1 MNKISAFTTAA
12 SYLNAARPSVN
23 SGVDKR
29 LPTAA
34 ENLQSVFSEVVERSG
49 RSGYSSVDSVFPTGS
64 LEQDV
69 ASAWEHWFDQVGSLR
84 YNFVAGEGSPSVRAN
99 KTSADLKQDFKEI
112 LVEAYRNEAYLDP
125 RDYLKTLSTD
135 DLRAI
140 QQVQSLA
147 DPIDVSKLS
156 DEGAMNLLLPP
167 DAQIDSDKNGLTT
180 VGVANTI
187 RFPDSNTPKAVRKAW
202 EVATANLSERDR
214 GILTLQMFSAVS
226 NANMKFDAQGN
237 WIGSAE
243 PGDADWRN
251 PMSSSSFSYLD
262 FVGRKI
268 ENIERFKGYMM
279 VDDYQN
285 QMSFWNTFQEELFR
299 RQVR

>member
-1 MNKISAFTTAA
+1 VNTISAFTTAA
-12 SYLNAARPSVN
+12 SYLNVARPFAN
-23 SGVDKR
+23 SGVEKR
-29 LPTAA
+29 QPTP
-34 ENLQSVFSEVVERSG
+34 EDNLQSVFSEVVERSG
-49 RSGYSSVDSVFPTGS
+49 RSGYSSVDSISPTGS

-69 ASAWEHWFDQVGSLR
+69 ASAWEHWFAQVGAQR
-84 YNFVAGEGSPSVRAN
+84 YNFVAGEGSPSVREN

-112 LVEAYRNEAYLDP
+112 LVEAYRNEAYRNP
-125 RDYLKTLSTD
+125 QDYLKTLSTD
-135 DLRAI
+135 DLLAI

-167 DAQIDSDKNGLTT
+167 DAQMDSDKDGLTS
-180 VGVANTI
+180 VGVAYSI
-187 RFPDSNTPKAVRKAW
+187 RFPDSNTPKSVREAW
-202 EVATANLSERDR
+202 EVATAHLSERDR

-226 NANMKFDAQGN
+226 NANMKFDTQGN

-262 FVGRKI
+262 FVGRRL

-279 VDDYQN
+279 VDDYQQ
-285 QMSFWNTFQEELFR
+285 QMSFWNTFQEELVR

>member
-1 MNKISAFTTAA
+1 MNTISAFTTAA
-12 SYLNAARPSVN
+12 SYLSVARPNAN
-23 SGVDKR
+23 SGADKR
-29 LPTAA
+29 LPTPE
-34 ENLQSVFSEVVERSG
+34 ENLQIVFSEVVERSG
-49 RSGYSSVDSVFPTGS
+49 RSGFSSVESVSPRGS

-69 ASAWEHWFDQVGSLR
+69 ASAWEHWFDQVGTHR
-84 YNFVAGEGSPSVRAN
+84 YHFEAGEGSPSVRDD
-99 KTSADLKQDFKEI
+99 KTSVDLKQDFKEI
-112 LVEAYRNEAYLDP
+112 LVEAYQNEAYADP
-125 RDYLKTLSTD
+125 RDYLRTLSMD

-140 QQVQSLA
+140 QQVHSLA

-167 DAQIDSDKNGLTT
+167 DAQLDADKDGLTR
-180 VGVANTI
+180 VGVVNSI
-187 RFPDSNTPKAVRKAW
+187 RFPDSNTPKAVREAW
-202 EVATANLSERDR
+202 ELATANLSERDR

-226 NANMKFDAQGN
+226 NANMKFDTQGN
-237 WIGSAE
+237 WIGSSE

-251 PMSSSSFSYLD
+251 PMNSTSFSYLD
-262 FVGRKI
+262 FVGRKM

-279 VDDYQN
+279 VDDYQQ